1 MEIHFL
7 HYHTEEEAASK
18 WYRRASRVN
27 FDNLLVVGMEQNL
40 CSEQDIKEFDTLPFK
55 NKIIF
60 TTHDYK
66 DLKSNCFI
74 KEFAGMESVQDPYRK
89 ADVYY
94 KYLTNRI
101 DLKINTPTSWI
112 YHHNKQHKMKKELT
126 STKKSQ
132 QKIKEHVG

>member
-1 MEIHFL
+1 MVSYWTSGWKSGNTFSSL
-7 HYHTEEEAASK
+7 SYGRGGCLKVVS
-18 WYRRASRVN
+18 RASRVN
-27 FDNLLVVGMEQNL
+27 FDNLLVVGMEQNI

-101 DLKINTPTSWI
+101 KTLK
-112 YHHNKQHKMKKELT
+112 
-126 STKKSQ
+126 
-132 QKIKEHVG
+132 